1 MPDKRNGEAS
11 RGIARIMKMLS
22 RAKSYAPRV
31 PDPDRPPPQEPVPG
45 GPEPEPPPL
54 PQPGYPDREPPPLPI
69 EPEMN

>member
-1 MPDKRNGEAS
+1 M
-11 RGIARIMKMLS
+11 MLM
-22 RAKSYAPRV
+22 RAEFIAPRS

-45 GPEPEPPPL
+45 GPEPEPPPP